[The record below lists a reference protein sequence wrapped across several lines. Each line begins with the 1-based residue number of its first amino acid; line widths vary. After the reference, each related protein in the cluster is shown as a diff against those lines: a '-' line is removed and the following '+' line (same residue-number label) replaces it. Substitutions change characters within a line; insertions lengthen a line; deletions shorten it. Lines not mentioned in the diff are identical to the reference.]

1 MENPRVRVYLDD
13 EAQPIVDRE
22 LPTEIS
28 LDTTN
33 LADGPHR
40 LTIRAQDQWGREGV
54 EEIGPELCLESDEEP
69 RPDRLKRASN
79 GTGQIYG
86 EVAVSDQSLHA
97 LDHDACAGRRH
108 RRHHDG

>member
-13 EAQPIVDRE
+13 EPQPTVDRE

-40 LTIRAQDQWGREGV
+40 LTIRVQDEWGYWPYKSPSTADGSGPIGV
-54 EEIGPELCLESDEEP
+54 LV
-69 RPDRLKRASN
+69 
-79 GTGQIYG
+79 
-86 EVAVSDQSLHA
+86 VAYSL
-97 LDHDACAGRRH
+97 
-108 RRHHDG
+108 